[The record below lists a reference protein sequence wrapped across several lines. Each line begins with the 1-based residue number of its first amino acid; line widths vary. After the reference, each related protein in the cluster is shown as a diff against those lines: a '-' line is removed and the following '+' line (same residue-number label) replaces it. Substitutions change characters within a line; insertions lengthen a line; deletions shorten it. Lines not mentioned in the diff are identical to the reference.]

1 MAIKYG
7 MQKKAKKMAN
17 GGPCD
22 EHGTHMCKMCHGGMY
37 AEGGYAEVEAPED
50 KEYSHKVLNSRSAP
64 IYHKGKWIDTVA
76 PKEVERTIDN
86 YKKNKSEH
94 KMAEGGFVEEEE
106 ESGYMPRPEEHPDH
120 MDAHPVEN
128 QDDHEDMVG
137 RIMKKRMMHSQRYSE
152 GGRVANDT
160 PPDSEFEPNQFDDL
174 VKDDDLEEH
183 YTSANSGDEI
193 GNHQEDEDRRDI
205 IARIMKSRRLK
216 DKNPRPA

>member
-1 MAIKYG
+1 MSMAIKYA
-7 MQKKAKKMAN
+7 MQKKAKKMAD

-37 AEGGYAEVEAPED
+37 AD
-50 KEYSHKVLNSRSAP
+50 
-64 IYHKGKWIDTVA
+64 
-76 PKEVERTIDN
+76 
-86 YKKNKSEH
+86 
-94 KMAEGGFVEEEE
+94 GGFVEEEE
-106 ESGYMPRPEEHPDH
+106 ESGYMPRPEEHADH
-120 MDAHPVEN
+120 MYEHPVEN
-128 QDDHEDMVG
+128 QGDHEDMVG
-137 RIMKKRMMHSQRYSE
+137 RIMKKRMMHSQHYSE

-183 YTSANSGDEI
+183 YTGANSGDEI

-216 DKNPRPA
+216 DRNPRPA